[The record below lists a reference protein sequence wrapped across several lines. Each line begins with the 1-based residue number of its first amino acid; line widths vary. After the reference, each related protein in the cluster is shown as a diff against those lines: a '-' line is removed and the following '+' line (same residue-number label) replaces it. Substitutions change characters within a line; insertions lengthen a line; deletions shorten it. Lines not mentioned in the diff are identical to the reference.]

1 MKNYKEQNII
11 AILERLKGDIM
22 EKQISETRALTILKS
37 NYKEAGDI
45 LEDQDKLEHLLE
57 RLEEKLKSIPAVG
70 DKLSE
75 IPVWI
80 SLVRSYMKGEYKE
93 IPIGSLV
100 AIVAAMIYVV
110 APLDLIPDTIP
121 VAGYLDDT
129 AVVVACLKLVETDVV
144 EYKEWKKNNSK

>member
-1 MKNYKEQNII
+1 M
-11 AILERLKGDIM
+11 
-22 EKQISETRALTILKS
+22 
-37 NYKEAGDI
+37 
-45 LEDQDKLEHLLE
+45 
-57 RLEEKLKSIPAVG
+57 KSIPKIG

-80 SLVRSYMKGEYKE
+80 SLVRSYMKGEYRE

-110 APLDLIPDTIP
+110 SPIDLIPDSIP

-129 AVVVACLKLVETDVV
+129 AVVIACLKLVETDVV
-144 EYKEWKKNNSK
+144 EYKEWKANVHEK